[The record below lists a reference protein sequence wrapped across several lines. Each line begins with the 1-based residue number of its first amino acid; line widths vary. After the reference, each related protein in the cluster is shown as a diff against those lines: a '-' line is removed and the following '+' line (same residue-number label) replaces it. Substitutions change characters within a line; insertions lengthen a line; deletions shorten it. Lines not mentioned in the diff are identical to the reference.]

1 MPELRKDPIIG
12 RWVIIAT
19 RRAKRPADYTFSIE
33 AEEAPTDHRKDC
45 PFCEGNESLTLPE
58 IFALRKK
65 GTAPNTPGWSVRII
79 PSVSPFLSIK
89 GDLDRHGKGMYDLM
103 NGVGTHEIVIP
114 TPRHD
119 AGPFIKDIQQIEK
132 LTEVLIK
139 RMRELKKDPR
149 LKYVLIFKNHGKAAG
164 GGNIRHQHVQLIA
177 TPATPK
183 RVKEE
188 LAGAKCYFDYKDRCI
203 FCDMIK
209 QELDAKKRVFIHM
222 DGFVALNPYCSRFP
236 FETWILPTKHSC
248 DFDKMTKDEIK
259 SFSKTFQLTLGK
271 LARTLGDFPYNIVLH
286 TAPFRRRKK
295 RGYWE
300 TIEDDYHWHIE
311 IMPRLTQVAG
321 FEWGSGFYI
330 NSTPPEE
337 AAKYLMG
344 AGDVAA

>member
-12 RWVIIAT
+12 RWVIIANERA
-19 RRAKRPADYTFSIE
+19 RRPSDYIFAIE
-33 AEEAPTDHRKDC
+33 REEAPTDHRKGC
-45 PFCEGNESLTLPE
+45 PFCEGNESLTPRE

-65 GTAPNTPGWSVRII
+65 GTLPDTPGWSVRVI

-103 NGVGTHEIVIP
+103 NGVGTHEIIIP

-132 LTEVLIK
+132 LNDVLIT
-139 RMRELKKDPR
+139 RMHELKKDPR
-149 LKYVLIFKNHGKAAG
+149 LKYVLIFKNHGKSAG
-164 GGNIRHQHVQLIA
+164 GGNIRHQHLQLIA

-188 LAGAKCYFDYKDRCI
+188 LVGAKCYFDYKDRCV

-259 SFSKTFQLTLGK
+259 NFSKTLQLTLGK
-271 LARTLGDFPYNIVLH
+271 LVRTLGDFPYNIILH

-330 NSTPPEE
+330 NPTSPED
-337 AAKYLMG
+337 ACKYLKE
-344 AGDVAA
+344 ANAK